1 MVVCRR
7 CRIGGRVQMVGFRA
21 FAQYEATE
29 RGLQGW
35 VRNCRDG
42 SVEVLVEGAQPEVD
56 DFLSA
61 LRRGPAA
68 AIVDTFELTEAESD
82 GGLGPFRSVG

>member
-1 MVVCRR
+1 M
-7 CRIGGRVQMVGFRA
+7 GFRV
-21 FAQYEATE
+21 FAQHEAAE

-42 SVEVLVEGAQPEVD
+42 SVEVLVEGAEPGVE
-56 DFLSA
+56 DFLRA

-82 GGLGPFRSVG
+82 GGLGPFRAVG